1 MYAHVLFTLK
11 LANRVLVI
19 KPKNKVLETD
29 LQLAKTVKILC
40 KGRLVAVLVI
50 LPSVAM
56 LCPVTLVKQQV
67 LSFISF
73 LLEYHLP

>member
-29 LQLAKTVKILC
+29 LQLAKTVKLH
-40 KGRLVAVLVI
+40 KNTVQRA
-50 LPSVAM
+50 
-56 LCPVTLVKQQV
+56 T
-67 LSFISF
+67 
-73 LLEYHLP
+73 